1 MGFLSKA
8 WKGVKKGFKSIG
20 KGIKSAFKSFGKFMG
35 KIGIVGQIAM
45 MYILPVVGQSLMS
58 GIGNAF
64 GAAVGQTAA
73 QATAATAA
81 ATASAATAT
90 AGAAATAAVGTGTAT
105 AAQAAAIEAGKVAS
119 TELAKGV
126 ATKTLTKTVV
136 DGVTTYAGKAGGM
149 LGSSNAI
156 ISGAGKVLQA
166 ASNFVRV
173 GANAFSTVTEGIS
186 SFIGEFGKTALN
198 KIPGVNI
205 KSAAGTFGG
214 AWENVQANV
223 MTNATKT
230 MASFNKAIGYT
241 PPPVAVT
248 TVPVGGTTAPVGGTT
263 APIDP
268 AGEIGT
274 NSVAIDNTVKVDL
287 SETAPID
294 TPESLVSKSTSG
306 GRVPVGT
313 GVVDPVA
320 PTVSTDPQ
328 FGADVGPQQVA
339 EEGFFSEFTQNL
351 SEIPD
356 RIKQSLLDSPKTF
369 ADKLTELP
377 ERTGQAIANA
387 PNQYINPQIAG
398 KPEGTKV
405 YSSQVQG
412 MGAAFDMPQ
421 VGTSTE
427 VQQRAQEMGYNPDA
441 FQANNMWG
449 AGAQNAN
456 YSKSMGFDRFAVQ
469 GGSI

>member
-136 DGVTTYAGKAGGM
+136 DGVTTYAGRAGGM

-166 ASNFVRV
+166 ASNFVKV

-205 KSAAGTFGG
+205 EGAAGTFGG
-214 AWENVQANV
+214 AWENVQSNV

-248 TVPVGGTTAPVGGTT
+248 TVPVGGTTASTSPADAVGN
-263 APIDP
+263 
-268 AGEIGT
+268 
-274 NSVAIDNTVKVDL
+274 NSVAIDNTVQVDL
-287 SETAPID
+287 SKTAPID
-294 TPESLVSKSTSG
+294 TNNQSLLSNQVQAS
-306 GRVPVGT
+306 T
-313 GVVDPVA
+313 GVDPITNKSYDLTQ
-320 PTVSTDPQ
+320 TVQPQ
-328 FGADVGPQQVA
+328 DAVTVVNSPAAGVA

-351 SEIPD
+351 SEFPD
-356 RIKQSLLDSPKTF
+356 RIRQSLLDSPKNF
-369 ADKLTELP
+369 VEKLTELP

-387 PNQYINPQIAG
+387 PNQFINQQIAG

-405 YSSQVQG
+405 YSTQVQG

-456 YSKSMGFDRFAVQ
+456 YSKSMGFDRFAVR

>member
-35 KIGIVGQIAM
+35 KIGVVGQIAM
-45 MYILPVVGQSLMS
+45 MFILPGVGQALMS

-64 GAAVGQTAA
+64 GAVVGQTAA

-198 KIPGVNI
+198 KIPGVTI
-205 KSAAGTFGG
+205 EGAAGTFGG

-248 TVPVGGTTAPVGGTT
+248 TVPVGGTTASSN
-263 APIDP
+263 P

-320 PTVSTDPQ
+320 PTVSTDLQ

-351 SEIPD
+351 SEFPD
-356 RIKQSLLDSPKTF
+356 RIRQSLLDSPKNF
-369 ADKLTELP
+369 VEKLTELP

-387 PNQYINPQIAG
+387 PNQYINQQIAG

>member
-248 TVPVGGTTAPVGGTT
+248 TVPVGGTTAT
-263 APIDP
+263 IDP
-268 AGEIGT
+268 AGEIGD

-287 SETAPID
+287 PEAAPID
-294 TPESLVSKSTSG
+294 TNNRSLLSDQVQASTVIDPITNKSYDLTQTLQPPSA
-306 GRVPVGT
+306 VT
-313 GVVDPVA
+313 VA
-320 PTVSTDPQ
+320 NSPAA
-328 FGADVGPQQVA
+328 GVA

-387 PNQYINPQIAG
+387 PNQFINQQIAG

-405 YSSQVQG
+405 YSTQVQG

>member
-149 LGSSNAI
+149 LGSGNAI

-166 ASNFVRV
+166 ASNFVKV

-205 KSAAGTFGG
+205 EGAAGTFGG

-248 TVPVGGTTAPVGGTT
+248 TVPAGVTPASVN
-263 APIDP
+263 P
-268 AGEIGT
+268 AGEIGD
-274 NSVAIDNTVKVDL
+274 NSVAIDNTVQVDL

-294 TPESLVSKSTSG
+294 TPESLLSKSTSG
-306 GRVPVGT
+306 GRAPVGT

-320 PTVSTDPQ
+320 PTVSTDLQ

-369 ADKLTELP
+369 AENLTELP

-387 PNQYINPQIAG
+387 PNQFINQQIAG
-398 KPEGTKV
+398 KPEGTKN
-405 YSSQVQG
+405 YSSRVQG